1 MSVDGVYKS
10 VHNDAEFGGDA
21 RDRTERTQQPLRRAS
36 RGFPPPPATGRGS
49 AELFD
54 GLSAA
59 QRYELDT
66 HGFLHLKNV
75 LSPAELSAAQVTF
88 SRTV

>member
-21 RDRTERTQQPLRRAS
+21 RDRTKRTQQPLRRAS
-36 RGFPPPPATGRGS
+36 RGS